1 MKIKAGE
8 PIDPERWEWPEPE
21 QLPADELDLEWLL
34 YSVVG
39 IIAASAAV
47 GWMIVFIF

>member
-1 MKIKAGE
+1 MKIKAGQ

-34 YSVVG
+34 YSVAG
-39 IIAASAAV
+39 IIAASVAV
-47 GWMIVFIF
+47 GSMIVFIF